1 MINSQDIKNGVC
13 IRMDG
18 RLYFVIEFL
27 HILRLQNYCFFFKYT
42 RFLRFFL
49 HKSEKI
55 TNFVP

>member
-27 HILRLQNYCFFFKYT
+27 HDNKNL
-42 RFLRFFL
+42 
-49 HKSEKI
+49 
-55 TNFVP
+55 